1 MSGYNVLDRYPDL
14 RQELSNKA
22 NQLSTYINSM
32 DLDSANNHLNKIYAE
47 AKVIPKIFS
56 TFYESL
62 DQQALYLR
70 DYIVMC
76 DVVLLFVRASR
87 DGDWGL
93 HLSALDKIVPYFF
106 AYDQWNY
113 AHHSPLYLATMTK
126 LKTKE
131 INSCNYL
138 KVTSA
143 IKLFF
148 VIKQRLMCN

>member
-76 DVVLLFVRASR
+76 DVSCYL
-87 DGDWGL
+87 
-93 HLSALDKIVPYFF
+93 YE
-106 AYDQWNY
+106 
-113 AHHSPLYLATMTK
+113 HHVMGIGNCIYQL
-126 LKTKE
+126 
-131 INSCNYL
+131 
-138 KVTSA
+138 
-143 IKLFF
+143 
-148 VIKQRLMCN
+148 